1 MLKSSGA
8 MGFATFL
15 SRMLG
20 LVREQVYAHFMGDGP
35 VASAFKLAFQIPN
48 LFRRL
53 LGEGALTAAFVPI
66 FKEKEKTAGE
76 VEMWRA
82 ANAVM
87 SGLIVAAAA
96 VIGLAMLGI
105 SLVLAL
111 SSMRFTRDAVAVFPP
126 LPISDSTRLMLQLLR
141 LMFPYLLLVCLAALC
156 IGMLNARGHFFIP
169 ALGATMLNVV
179 MIATVLFLAP
189 RFGEKLENQ
198 IFALGIGVL
207 AAGVAQFTF
216 QLPSLWGEGFR
227 FRWVTPWGNDT
238 VREVV
243 RKMVPGMMGVAAFQL
258 NVLLVQSL
266 AFWVDPVIVASFDY
280 AVRLMEFPQGIVGV
294 SLATYML
301 PTLSGLAAEKNYP
314 EFRVTL
320 REGLGHLVFVNLL
333 ASVLLVVLA
342 EPLVRLLFERGQFTA
357 DSTQRA
363 AAALACLAPGLAAFS
378 AVNVLARA
386 FYALGDT
393 TVPMKISVFCLGL
406 NLFCAVWLIGPFRQA
421 GLGLANTLSSAVNV
435 WLLAHALRRKLSRLE
450 WEPLRRAL
458 LALLGA
464 TAAAGVVAGLGS
476 WLWENQVGY
485 DTLLRKC
492 GHVFGPAVA
501 AALLYWGVACWLRVP
516 QAREI
521 GGLLLRRLRR
531 KPDLT

>member
-15 SRMLG
+15 SRLLG

-66 FKEKEKTAGE
+66 FNEKEKTAGE

-111 SSMRFTRDAVAVFPP
+111 SAARFTRDAAAVFPP
-126 LPISDSTRLMLQLLR
+126 LPMSDNARLMLQLLR

-169 ALGATMLNVV
+169 AMGATMLNVV

-189 RFGEKLENQ
+189 RFGKKLETQ
-198 IFALGIGVL
+198 IFALAVGVL
-207 AAGVAQFTF
+207 AAGVAQFVF
-216 QLPSLWGEGFR
+216 QLPSLWAEGFR
-227 FRWVTPWGNDT
+227 YRWVTPWGNET

-243 RKMVPGMMGVAAFQL
+243 RKMVPGMLGVTAFQL
-258 NVLLVQSL
+258 NVLLVQSM

-280 AVRLMEFPQGIVGV
+280 AVRLMEFPQGIVGL

-301 PTLSGLAAEKNYP
+301 PTLSGLAAEKKYP
-314 EFRVTL
+314 EFRATL

-342 EPLVRLLFERGQFTA
+342 EPIVRLLFERGQFTA
-357 DSTQRA
+357 ASTHRA
-363 AAALACLAPGLAAFS
+363 ATALACLAPGLALFS
-378 AVNVLARA
+378 TVNVLARA

-393 TVPMKISVFCLGL
+393 KVPMKISVFCLLL
-406 NLFCAVWLIGPFRQA
+406 NLLCASWLIWPFRQA
-421 GLGLANTLSSAVNV
+421 GLGLANTLSAAANV
-435 WLLAHALRRKLSRLE
+435 WLLAHGLRRKLSRLE
-450 WEPLRRAL
+450 WEGLGPVL
-458 LALLGA
+458 LALAGA
-464 TAAAGVVAGLGS
+464 ALAAGAVGWVGS
-476 WLWENQVGY
+476 WLWRTHLGD
-485 DTLLRKC
+485 DTLLLKC
-492 GHVFGPAVA
+492 GQVFVPMTAAV
-501 AALLYWGVACWLRVP
+501 LLYWGLAYWLRVP
-516 QAREI
+516 QAREM
-521 GGLLLRRLRR
+521 GGLLLRRFRGKR
-531 KPDLT
+531 PE